1 LLWAWEGERALAR
14 ENLAPV
20 ASFEPAQRRNLAR
33 MLAGGLNC
41 PLASGI
47 GRLFDA
53 VASLLDLRQAGAFEG
68 QAAMLLEFAAE
79 PHVGDAEPYPFD
91 LIDDAAMQPAGW
103 ALDWGPML
111 GGILADL
118 AEGISVGKIAARF
131 HNGLIGMASAVAR
144 RADLSQVVLAGGCFQ
159 NRILLEGLVARLQA
173 DGFHP
178 FWHRRVP
185 PGDGSIA
192 LGQAV
197 AAGRMPG

>member
-1 LLWAWEGERALAR
+1 
-14 ENLAPV
+14 
-20 ASFEPAQRRNLAR
+20 

-53 VASLLDLRQAGAFEG
+53 VAAILGLRQSGAFEG
-68 QAAMLLEFAAE
+68 QAAMLLEFASE
-79 PHVGDAEPYPFD
+79 PYADDAEPYPFD
-91 LIDDAAMQPAGW
+91 LADDAAMQPAGW
-103 ALDWGPML
+103 TLDWGPML

-118 AEGISVGKIAARF
+118 ARGIPVGKIAARF
-131 HNGLIGMASAVAR
+131 HNTLVGMAVAVAR
-144 RADLSQVVLAGGCFQ
+144 RSGLSQVVLAGGCFQ
-159 NRILLEGLVARLQA
+159 NRILLEGMVTRLRA
-173 DGFHP
+173 DGFLP

-197 AAGRMPG
+197 AAGRMPV